1 MAIALRPPYG
11 MWQPPPKAIALK
23 GKAGFGVSS
32 FGVSILVISA
42 LNGMA
47 QSTIPN
53 SSNSPLPITSA
64 SGSSLLESTA
74 EATSTRPPP
83 QVKCP
88 VENIGSELIETQGEG
103 DSNKEFW
110 RICQD
115 FRYKS
120 RLTQSPLNPP
130 ILGDFEIITPQRAI
144 PRWGVRGAKPTK
156 LRKPYKSLYQ
166 TDATGV
172 DLIASSGERFL
183 VKTVEVLGN
192 TVLQEQITALIEE
205 IENQEVTFEDLI
217 ELRSKITQL
226 YINNGYVTSGAFLL
240 NNQALDSGTV
250 QIQVVEGELERIELN
265 GLNRLRPDYV
275 LGPLEIATTKP
286 LNQQR
291 LVKALQ
297 LLQLD
302 PLIERVNVELTAGS
316 TPGRNI
322 LQVTL
327 KEAPAFHT
335 GVKTENNRSPSI
347 GSTQV
352 SVFAA
357 HENLFG
363 FGDRIR
369 GEYGI
374 TEGLDIYDIRYTI
387 PINARKGTL
396 SLGYSNSENRLV
408 SENFRD
414 LNIRGETQ
422 NYSLSFR
429 QPLLRSPET
438 EFAVGVGLDLRH
450 RQAFILDD
458 IPLSFSRATA
468 DGTSKVTVIRLFQDW
483 VKRSPERVLAARSQ
497 FSLGIDAFDATISDS
512 SPDGRFFTWVGQ
524 FQWVEQLSPSI
535 LLISRIN
542 TQLTPHSLLSLEKF
556 SLGGRDT
563 VRGYRQN
570 QIIADNA
577 ILGGVE
583 ARILLTSDSRLQ
595 LTPFFEIGTASNN
608 QGLDPNPAT
617 IAGVGLGLRWQIG
630 SGFNLRLDY
639 GIPLIGVDNPGDSLQ
654 DNGIYF
660 TVDYQPF

>member
-1 MAIALRPPYG
+1 MAIALRPRYG
-11 MWQPPPKAIALK
+11 MWQPPPKAYALK

-32 FGVSILVISA
+32 FSFSILVISA

-64 SGSSLLESTA
+64 SGLSLLDSTA

-83 QVKCP
+83 QVRCP
-88 VENIGSELIETQGEG
+88 VEDIGSELIGTQGEG
-103 DSNKEFW
+103 ETGREFW
-110 RICQD
+110 PICQD
-115 FRYKS
+115 S
-120 RLTQSPLNPP
+120 R
-130 ILGDFEIITPQRAI
+130 
-144 PRWGVRGAKPTK
+144 
-156 LRKPYKSLYQ
+156 YKSLYQ

-172 DLIASSGERFL
+172 DIIASSGERFL
-183 VKTVEVLGN
+183 VKTVEVLGS

-226 YINNGYVTSGAFLL
+226 YIKNGYITSGAFLL

-250 QIQVVEGELERIELN
+250 QIQVVEGEVERIELN

-275 LGPLEIATTKP
+275 RRPLEIATTKP

-322 LQVTL
+322 LKVTL

-357 HENLFG
+357 HDNLLG

-369 GEYGI
+369 GEYGL
-374 TEGLDIYDIRYTI
+374 TEGLDIYDIRYSI

-450 RQAFILDD
+450 RQTFILDD
-458 IPLSFSRATA
+458 IPLSFSLATA

-542 TQLTPHSLLSLEKF
+542 TQLTPDSLLSLEKF

-595 LTPFFEIGTASNN
+595 LTPFFEIGTAWNN
-608 QGLDPNPAT
+608 DGIQPNPAT

-639 GIPLIGVDNPGDSLQ
+639 GIPLIGVDNQGNSLQ

-660 TVDYQPF
+660 TLDYQPF

>member
-1 MAIALRPPYG
+1 MGVYLIWRWMAIALRPRYG
-11 MWQPPPKAIALK
+11 MWQPLPKAYALK

-32 FGVSILVISA
+32 FGVSIVVISA

-64 SGSSLLESTA
+64 SGSSLLESTP

-88 VENIGSELIETQGEG
+88 VENIGSELIGIQEEGETG
-103 DSNKEFW
+103 KEFW
-110 RICQD
+110 GICQD
-115 FRYKS
+115 FR
-120 RLTQSPLNPP
+120 
-130 ILGDFEIITPQRAI
+130 
-144 PRWGVRGAKPTK
+144 
-156 LRKPYKSLYQ
+156 YKSLYQ

-172 DLIASSGERFL
+172 DIIPSSGERFL

-192 TVLQEQITALIEE
+192 TVLQEQITELIEE

-275 LGPLEIATTKP
+275 LRPLEIATTKP

-291 LVKALQ
+291 LVEALQ

-322 LQVTL
+322 LQVTV
-327 KEAPAFHT
+327 KEARAFHT

-357 HENLFG
+357 HDNLLG

-369 GEYGI
+369 GEYGL
-374 TEGLDIYDIRYTI
+374 TEGLDIYDIRAHI

-414 LNIRGETQ
+414 LDIRGETQ

-438 EFAVGVGLDLRH
+438 EFAVGLGLDLRH
-450 RQAFILDD
+450 RQTFILDD
-458 IPLSFSRATA
+458 IPLSFSLATA

-542 TQLTPHSLLSLEKF
+542 TQLTPDSLLSLEKF
-556 SLGGRDT
+556 TLGGRDT

-570 QIIADNA
+570 QIIGDNA

-595 LTPFFEIGTASNN
+595 LTPFFEIGTAWNN
-608 QGLDPNPAT
+608 QGPSPNPAT